1 MYKSRCEKL
10 LKLISKDADG
20 VLITSE
26 ANLFY
31 ISGFTGGEGYA
42 LVANEKR
49 VLFVDSRYTVQAK
62 DEAPDF
68 RVVQFSKSPYIP
80 IEEESSYLKRL
91 GFEDRKLSVFAF
103 SKMRDALSAE
113 LVPLGDK
120 MTELRKIKS
129 IAELSRITE
138 AVRLAD
144 CAFDYTIKNIK
155 AGMRETEVALLLEG
169 FMRKN
174 GAEKTS
180 FDTICASGVRSALP
194 HGTATDKEI
203 QKGDFLVMD
212 YGCVLDGYCSD
223 ITRTV
228 VIGRASDKQKELYN
242 IVLYAQ
248 TRAEDSAVPGMKAAD
263 LDKIARDI
271 IKNFGYGDNF
281 GHSLGHGVGVEI
293 HEKPTVSPSSLETI
307 DAGSVITIE
316 PGIYIPDFGG
326 VRIEDM
332 VFVEGMGHAVLTK
345 STKEMIEI

>member
-1 MYKSRCEKL
+1 MHKSRCERL
-10 LKLISKDADG
+10 LKTENGHSDG

-42 LVANEKR
+42 LITPEKR
-49 VLFVDSRYTVQAK
+49 VLFVDSRYTIQAK
-62 DEAPDF
+62 EEAPDF
-68 RVVQFSKSPYIP
+68 RVVQFGRSPLEV
-80 IEEESSYLKRL
+80 IEEETSYMKRI
-91 GFEDRKLSVFAF
+91 GYEDKSMSVFTYNKISA
-103 SKMRDALSAE
+103 ALSAE
-113 LVPLGDK
+113 LVPLGDT
-120 MTELRKIKS
+120 MTSLRKIKS
-129 IAELSRITE
+129 IAELSHITE

-144 CAFDYTIKNIK
+144 CAFEYAVKNIK

-169 FMRKN
+169 YMRKN
-174 GAEKTS
+174 GAKKTS

-203 QKGDFLVMD
+203 RKGDFLVMD

-228 VIGRASDKQKELYN
+228 VIGKASDRQKELYN

-248 TRAEDSAVPGMKAAD
+248 SRAEDNAEPNMKAAD
-263 LDKIARDI
+263 LDKVARDI

-293 HEKPTVSPSSLETI
+293 HEKPTVSPSSLELL
-307 DAGSVITIE
+307 DAGSVITVE

-332 VFVEGMGHAVLTK
+332 LFIEGSGHAVLTK